1 MESSAASS
9 STTSSPDLHTSI
21 EDHGPVLGHYVNMA
35 RVLADMMSPLLETVV
50 HDLRDLDHSI
60 IAIFNGHLTGREVGD
75 PATDVVRRLVDGELP
90 DVIVGYDNESPNGQR
105 LKSSSLAIHDEDGEL
120 IGVLGLNMDISY
132 FRQFGKFVNRFIATH
147 QSEHVPH
154 SEHFRHIVPNGMQS
168 PREDI
173 RDAIDQYRISQ
184 NWNTRVLSNDEKRA
198 IVEHLYRQGY
208 FKTRGAA
215 TIIANLLGLTRPSVY
230 NYKNNFI
237 EQQKDQN
244 GEDQDGKG

>member
-1 MESSAASS
+1 MESSTPSS
-9 STTSSPDLHTSI
+9 SATPSTDLHASI
-21 EDHGPVLGHYVNMA
+21 EGHGPVLGHYVNMA

-50 HDLRDLDHSI
+50 HDLSDLDHSI

-90 DVIVGYDNESPNGQR
+90 DVLVGYDNESPNGQQ
-105 LKSSSLAIHDEDGEL
+105 LKSSSLAIHDEHGAL

-132 FRQFGKFVNRFIATH
+132 FRQFGKFIDRFIATH
-147 QSEHVPH
+147 RSEHVPH

-184 NWNTRVLSNDEKRA
+184 NWNTRVLSNEEKRT

-208 FKTRGAA
+208 FKNRGAA
-215 TIIANLLGLTRPSVY
+215 TIIASLLGLTRPSVY
-230 NYKNNFI
+230 NYKNGYI
-237 EQQKDQN
+237 DQQEAQGD
-244 GEDQDGKG
+244 ED

>member
-1 MESSAASS
+1 METSS
-9 STTSSPDLHTSI
+9 SNPSSDVSLDLRASI
-21 EDHGPVLGHYVNMA
+21 KDHGPVLGHYVNMA
-35 RVLADMMSPLLETVV
+35 HVLAGMMSPLLETVV
-50 HDLRDLDHSI
+50 HDLSDLDHSI

-90 DVIVGYDNESPNGQR
+90 DVLVGYDNESPNGQR
-105 LKSSSLAIHDEDGEL
+105 LKSSSLAIHDEDGQL

-132 FRQFGKFVNRFIATH
+132 FQQFGKFIDRFIATH
-147 QSEHVPH
+147 RSEHVPH

-184 NWNTRVLSNDEKRA
+184 NWNTRVLSNDEKRT

-208 FKTRGAA
+208 FKNRGAA

-230 NYKNNFI
+230 NYKNDYI
-237 EQQKDQN
+237 EQQKEEEETAD
-244 GEDQDGKG
+244 

>member
-1 MESSAASS
+1 MDTRPNPPAAD
-9 STTSSPDLHTSI
+9 TLDLHASI
-21 EDHGPVLGHYVNMA
+21 DEYGPVLGHYVNIA
-35 RVLADMMSPLLETVV
+35 CILADMMSPVLETVV
-50 HDLRDLDHSI
+50 HDLSDLDHSI
-60 IAIFNGHLTGREVGD
+60 IAIFNGHLTGRHVGD

-105 LKSSSLAIHDEDGEL
+105 LKSSSLAIYDADEAL

-132 FRQFGKFVNRFIATH
+132 FQQFGKFIDRFIATH
-147 QSEHVPH
+147 RSEHVPQ

-184 NWNTRVLSNDEKRA
+184 NWNTRVLNNDEKRA

-230 NYKNNFI
+230 NYKNAYI
-237 EQQKDQN
+237 EQQQN
-244 GEDQDGKG
+244 EQDAID